1 MFFLFTFASI
11 SLSGNVAWLE
21 KESDASICFVA
32 LFAHSLEIREKKNKM
47 AKSAISRPSLCS
59 AITMQRT
66 KEIII
71 AGIVTNRLERE
82 KECEL
87 LILFL

>member
-1 MFFLFTFASI
+1 
-11 SLSGNVAWLE
+11 
-21 KESDASICFVA
+21 
-32 LFAHSLEIREKKNKM
+32 M